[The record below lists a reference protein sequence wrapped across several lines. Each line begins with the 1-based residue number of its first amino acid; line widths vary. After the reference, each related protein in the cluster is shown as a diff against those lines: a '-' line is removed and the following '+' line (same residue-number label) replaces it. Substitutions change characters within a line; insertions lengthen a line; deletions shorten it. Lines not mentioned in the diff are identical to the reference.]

1 MNNCNYNVPAYDGSE
16 PYIFISYAHADSD
29 TVIPA
34 LEAMQQKGC
43 RLWYDRGIDVGTE
56 WSNNIA
62 SHLRDCSA
70 FIAFVSRSSVK
81 SENCLDEIAYAK
93 SYKKPSVMI
102 FLEED
107 VVLPEGTEMQTA
119 RFQRLYYSRQAS
131 LEMFAENI
139 VSAPILKD
147 CISAPKA
154 SVAAVQNS
162 AEVTPPVKAPE
173 SKRPMAVES
182 KAKGLKKP
190 AIIGIVAAAVILAI
204 VLCAMLIGGGGS
216 EDLPSGGTGAGSE
229 DQTKAPE
236 AEKRPTYELSDK
248 LEDFTFKLD
257 GVVYKLPFPYTYLA
271 EDGWT
276 TSSNYSPDDYIAG
289 YSDYTIEMVKNGQEI
304 EVTLINESGHARTVK
319 DCIAVEVTA
328 YASGIS
334 FEIAKGLTPST
345 SVEDFVSALGTPKTR
360 NTSGNYE
367 VVKYLTNNDASV
379 EVKFLRYSDEDANMV
394 KYSSITLTYCV
405 ITESTVTD
413 TKTEYPEYLKAYV
426 APDALGDSPLSG
438 NICLDGDLYSFPMPL
453 SALLDNGWS
462 ISSGVADIGAYNQDY
477 VNVTRNGVELELR
490 VANYSYFQTIP
501 ENCAVNSLSVYNK
514 DGGIIELPGGVD
526 LTITPEDAA
535 LLTDSGWDVYEGEY
549 YNSYTMSG
557 DDLDIKL
564 NMDNK
569 KSLAEYIRL
578 SYSGSELSYGD

>member
-1 MNNCNYNVPAYDGSE
+1 MNNSNYNVPAYDGGE

-43 RLWYDRGIDVGTE
+43 RLWYDRGIEVGTE

-70 FIAFVSRSSVK
+70 FIAFISHSSVR

-102 FLEED
+102 FLEEN
-107 VVLPEGTEMQTA
+107 VILPEGTEMQTA
-119 RFQRLYYSRQAS
+119 RFQRLYYSRQTS
-131 LEMFAENI
+131 LDMFAENI

-147 CISAPKA
+147 CISAPEDSSDAVQSSAEPVTKVKA
-154 SVAAVQNS
+154 S
-162 AEVTPPVKAPE
+162 E
-173 SKRPMAVES
+173 SKRPMNVES

-190 AIIGIVAAAVILAI
+190 AIIGIAAAAVILAI
-204 VLCAMLIGGGGS
+204 VLCALLIGGSSGDLQNGGNGV
-216 EDLPSGGTGAGSE
+216 GGET
-229 DQTKAPE
+229 QTKAPE
-236 AEKRPTYELSDK
+236 PGERPVHELSDK

-257 GVVYKLPFPYTYLA
+257 GTVYKLPFPYSYFS

-276 TSSNYSPDDYIAG
+276 TSSTYSPEDYIAG
-289 YSDYTIEMVKNGQEI
+289 YSNYTIEMVKNGHPI
-304 EVTLINESGHARTVK
+304 DVMLINESGHAKMVK
-319 DCIAVEVTA
+319 DCIVGEVTA

-345 SVEDFVSALGTPKTR
+345 SLEDFVSALGTPKTR
-360 NTSGNYE
+360 NAGSNYE
-367 VVKYLTNNDASV
+367 TVKYLTNNDASV
-379 EVKFLRYSDEDANMV
+379 EVKFLRYSDEDADMV
-394 KYSSITLTYCV
+394 KYSSITLTNRV
-405 ITESTVTD
+405 ITDSPVTD
-413 TKTEYPEYLKAYV
+413 TKTDYPEYLKAYV

-438 NICLDGDLYSFPMPL
+438 NICLDGDLYAFPMPL
-453 SALLDNGWS
+453 SSLLDNGWS
-462 ISSGVADIGAYNQDY
+462 ISSGVDAIGAYNQDY
-477 VNVTRNGVELELR
+477 VTVARNGIELELR

-501 ENCAVNSLSVYNK
+501 ENCVVNSLYVYND
-514 DGGIIELPGGVD
+514 DGCTMELPGDVD

-535 LLTDSGWDVYEGEY
+535 LLVDSGWDVYEGEY
-549 YNSYTMSG
+549 YNSYTMYE
-557 DDLDIKL
+557 DYLDIKL
-564 NMDNK
+564 NMDNQ

-578 SYSGSELSYGD
+578 TYSGSEFSYGD